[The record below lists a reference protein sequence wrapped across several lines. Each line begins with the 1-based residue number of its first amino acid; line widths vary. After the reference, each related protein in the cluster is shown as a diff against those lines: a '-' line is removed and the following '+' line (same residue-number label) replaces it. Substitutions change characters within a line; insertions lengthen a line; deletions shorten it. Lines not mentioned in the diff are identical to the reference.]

1 MVSKLVSSFRY
12 FPPLNSFPIL
22 GPTKKLVSAE
32 TIESEM
38 SLNNPVIY
46 ASEETKIPFFP
57 EHKWLC
63 VLPHLWFISAA
74 GTF

>member
-1 MVSKLVSSFRY
+1 MLNLGPKH
-12 FPPLNSFPIL
+12 FPPLNSFPNFR
-22 GPTKKLVSAE
+22 PTKKLVSAE

-57 EHKWLC
+57 EHK
-63 VLPHLWFISAA
+63 
-74 GTF
+74 